1 MWPLKLFTDICWA
14 AQRPIA
20 MHYKRR
26 DMNCGDV
33 GRSRPLSC
41 RTIPLVLGLLVTM
54 AHGTMPEQHE
64 TLVEI
69 LSVELEASMQSSVLS
84 ELKAA
89 ASSVGEG
96 PPTAIPDCSAKN
108 GGVHTG
114 IPDSSA
120 IVGQVFQLKV
130 PPGPVNAT
138 CSVHVSTL
146 KIRHNGRN
154 SMLK

>member
-20 MHYKRR
+20 MHHKRR
-26 DMNCGDV
+26 DMSCGDA
-33 GRSRPLSC
+33 GRSRLLSC
-41 RTIPLVLGLLVTM
+41 RTIPLVIGLLVTM
-54 AHGTMPEQHE
+54 AQGTVPEQQE
-64 TLVEI
+64 TLVEMI
-69 LSVELEASMQSSVLS
+69 SVELEASMQSSVLS
-84 ELKAA
+84 ELQAA

-96 PPTAIPDCSAKN
+96 PPTAIPEYSAKN

-130 PPGPVNAT
+130 PPGPANAT
-138 CSVHVSTL
+138 CNVHVSTL
-146 KIRHNGRN
+146 TIRNN
-154 SMLK
+154 K